1 MRNALLWI
9 TTLLVFVVVNVQIVQ
24 KELLLKQGITML
36 LRLAPVDPRSLI
48 QGDYMALR
56 YALPEFLRE
65 DSLPR
70 DGHVVV
76 HLDEQQVATLLRV
89 HTPDAPPGP
98 GEHLLRYR
106 WREGSIQLGS
116 KAFFFQERHAGYYAN
131 ARYGELRVNHSG
143 ESVLVGLRDA
153 NLHPLGPPPQQ

>member
-1 MRNALLWI
+1 MRNTFLWI
-9 TTLLVFVVVNVQIVQ
+9 TVLLVLAVVNVQIVQ
-24 KELLLKQGITML
+24 KELLLKQGIPML

-56 YALPEFLRE
+56 YDLPEFLRR

-76 HLDEQQVATLLRV
+76 HLDEQQVATIMRV
-89 HTPDAPPGP
+89 HTPEAPPGV

-106 WREGSIQLGS
+106 RREGRVQLGS
-116 KAFFFQERHAGYYAN
+116 KAFFFQEGHAGYYTN
-131 ARYGELRVNHSG
+131 ARYGELRVNNSG
-143 ESVLVGLRDA
+143 ESMLVGLRD
-153 NLHPLGPPPQQ
+153 NDLHSLGPSRQK

>member
-9 TTLLVFVVVNVQIVQ
+9 TTLLVLAVVNLQIVQ
-24 KELLLKQGITML
+24 KEFLLKQGITML

-56 YALPEFLRE
+56 YDLSEFLWE

-70 DGHVVV
+70 DGQVVV
-76 HLDEQQVATLLRV
+76 HLDEQQVATILRV
-89 HTPDAPPGP
+89 YTPDEPLVE

-116 KAFFFQERHAGYYAN
+116 KAFFFQEGHADSYAH
-131 ARYGELRVNHSG
+131 ARYGELRVNDSG
-143 ESVLVGLRDA
+143 ESVLVGLRD
-153 NLHPLGPPPQQ
+153 NDLHLLGPPPRK

>member
-9 TTLLVFVVVNVQIVQ
+9 TALLVLAVVNVQIVQ
-24 KELLLKQGITML
+24 KERLLQQGITML

-56 YALPEFLRE
+56 YDLPEFLRE
-65 DSLPR
+65 HSLPR

-76 HLDEQQVATLLRV
+76 RLDEQQVATILRL
-89 HTPDAPPGP
+89 HRPEAPPGP

-106 WREGSIQLGS
+106 RREGSVQLGS
-116 KAFFFQERHAGYYAN
+116 KAFFFQEGHADYYAN
-131 ARYGELRVNHSG
+131 ARYGELRVNNSG
-143 ESVLVGLRDA
+143 ESVLVGLRD
-153 NLHPLGPPPQQ
+153 NDLHPLGPSQQK